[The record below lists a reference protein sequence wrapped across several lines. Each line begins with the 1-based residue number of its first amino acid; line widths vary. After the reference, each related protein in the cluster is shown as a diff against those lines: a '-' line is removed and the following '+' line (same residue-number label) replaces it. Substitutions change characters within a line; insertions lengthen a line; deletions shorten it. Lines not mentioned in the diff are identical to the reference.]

1 MEVMEELTKQIKRDL
16 FDIKENINNP
26 DKLMQLFSFSSK
38 EFDSIIHNLKFS
50 VEESLFEFKKTAIN
64 LILEPLQSL
73 QYDSKALTSYR
84 DQIERTRSLLAVT
97 LIQRLIAVG
106 AIKISESKNEE
117 SHDLPEEAGDQ
128 PDIGEILA
136 FVQKK
141 LQLNPENHKNPLIK
155 KIVMHVKI
163 YQNETQK
170 MKDLTLKVPKEKKA
184 ALKKNFDII
193 LAEQV
198 TKMREAYNELID
210 NTAKQIKTVIH
221 SNILLRFDFKP
232 MGKFFLL
239 QIEAYSRLLSTLVFA
254 KNEKFHT
261 REILLS
267 LTKEQQELLNLVNKE
282 RREYTNI
289 APFDTTGME
298 TAKAFSRR
306 IISFLE
312 REKEWLK
319 IHPGT
324 SATLNDRD

>member
-16 FDIKENINNP
+16 FDIRENINNP
-26 DKLMQLFSFSSK
+26 DKLMQLFSFSSE

-50 VEESLFEFKKTAIN
+50 VEESLFEFKSTAIN

-106 AIKISESKNEE
+106 AIKISESKSEE
-117 SHDLPEEAGDQ
+117 SYDLPKEAIEQ
-128 PDIGEILA
+128 PGIGEILA
-136 FVQKK
+136 FVQKELK
-141 LQLNPENHKNPLIK
+141 TNPESHKNPLLK

-170 MKDLTLKVPKEKKA
+170 MKDLTSKVSTEKKA

-193 LAEQV
+193 LAGQV
-198 TKMREAYNELID
+198 SKMREAYNELINSTARENS
-210 NTAKQIKTVIH
+210 NTGQ

-267 LTKEQQELLNLVNKE
+267 LTKEQQELLDLVKKE
-282 RREYTNI
+282 RMEYTKI

-306 IISFLE
+306 IVSFLE

-319 IHPGT
+319 IHPG
-324 SATLNDRD
+324 RQ